1 LIFTS
6 REFLIFF
13 PIVCGLFFI
22 SPHQRRWVVL
32 LAASY
37 FFYMWWRWEYFVLL
51 LTTTSIAY
59 VTAIAIERQ
68 TDPKRKRQIFI
79 AGIVGVLAGL
89 IVFKYTGFLTESI
102 NQLLSISETNH
113 QFPILEL
120 ILPVGISFYTF
131 QTLSYTIDVY
141 RGQRKAERNFGIF
154 SLYVSFFPQLVA
166 GPIERST
173 NLLPQFR
180 KQVDFESARVI
191 SGFRLIL
198 WGFFKKLVIA
208 DNIAPVVDHVYQ
220 NPTAYHG
227 LPLIVATLFF
237 AVQIYCDFSGYA
249 SIAIGIARVFG
260 IDLMEN
266 FKMPYGATSIKE
278 FWHRW
283 HISLSSWFR
292 DYVYIPLGGN
302 KSGSINFSINILIV
316 FLVSGLWHGA
326 NWTFVAWGGIHGMAL
341 LAQVWT
347 ASVSSKAFD
356 QEALPL
362 PDFLKAI
369 FVQGFVCF
377 AWIFF
382 RAENLTDTQY
392 VVENLFV
399 GVSHQI
405 LDLNFWRDFLDRARI
420 PTHTFVIVSML
431 STALYIQHIFAKE
444 TTMNYIERVPRP
456 ARWAA
461 YFGMIYSILF
471 VGQVDEQAF
480 IYFQF

>member
-1 LIFTS
+1 MIFTS

-22 SPHQRRWVVL
+22 ASHQRRWLVL

-51 LTTTSIAY
+51 LTTTLVAY
-59 VTAIAIERQ
+59 VTAIQVERQ
-68 TDPKRKRQIFI
+68 TDPMRKKQIFI
-79 AGIVGVLAGL
+79 AGVMGVLAGL
-89 IVFKYTGFLTESI
+89 VVFKYTGFLTESI
-102 NQLLSISETNH
+102 NRLLLISETNR
-113 QFPILEL
+113 QLPILDL

-141 RGQRKAERNFGIF
+141 RGQQRAERHFGIF

-173 NLLPQFR
+173 SLLPQFR
-180 KQVDFESARVI
+180 KQVDFESARVV
-191 SGFRLIL
+191 SGLRLIL

-208 DNIAPVVDHVYQ
+208 DNIAPVVDNVYQ

-249 SIAIGIARVFG
+249 NIAIGIARVLGFT
-260 IDLMEN
+260 LMEN
-266 FKMPYGATSIKE
+266 FRMPYGATSIKE
-278 FWHRW
+278 FWRRW

-302 KSGSINFSINILIV
+302 KSGQISFSINILIV
-316 FLVSGLWHGA
+316 FLISGLWHGP

-341 LAQVWT
+341 LAQLWT
-347 ASVSSKAFD
+347 ANISRKVFD
-356 QEALPL
+356 QQTLPL
-362 PDFLKAI
+362 PDFLKAVL
-369 FVQGFVCF
+369 VQGFVCF

-382 RAENLTDTQY
+382 RAENLTDIQY
-392 VVENLFV
+392 VIENLFV

-405 LDLNFWRDFLDRARI
+405 LDFNFWRDFLNSVRI
-420 PTHTFVIVSML
+420 PTHTFVIVSVL
-431 STALYIQHIFAKE
+431 SVALYVQHVFAKD
-444 TTMNYIERVPRP
+444 TTMTYVERMPQP
-456 ARWAA
+456 ARWAT

>member
-1 LIFTS
+1 
-6 REFLIFF
+6 
-13 PIVCGLFFI
+13 
-22 SPHQRRWVVL
+22 
-32 LAASY
+32 
-37 FFYMWWRWEYFVLL
+37 MWWRWEYVILL
-51 LTTTSIAY
+51 LITTSIAY
-59 VTAIAIERQ
+59 LTAIVIERQ
-68 TDPKRKRQIFI
+68 TDPRRRKQVCI
-79 AGIVGVLAGL
+79 AGVIGVLAGL
-89 IVFKYTGFLTESI
+89 VVFKYTGFLIGSI
-102 NQLLSISETNH
+102 NHLLAFSETNR
-113 QFPILEL
+113 QLPIFEL

-141 RGQRKAERNFGIF
+141 HGRQKAERHFGIF

-173 NLLPQFR
+173 SLLPQFR
-180 KQVDFESARVI
+180 KKIDFEPARVV
-191 SGFRLIL
+191 SGLRLIL

-208 DNIAPVVDHVYQ
+208 DNIAPIVNHVYQ
-220 NPTAYHG
+220 DPTTYHG
-227 LPLIVATLFF
+227 LPLVVATLFF

-249 SIAIGIARVFG
+249 SIAIGIARVLGFS
-260 IDLMEN
+260 LMEN
-266 FKMPYGATSIKE
+266 FRMPYGATSIRE

-292 DYVYIPLGGN
+292 DYVYIPLGGS

-316 FLVSGLWHGA
+316 FLISGLWHGP

-341 LAQVWT
+341 LAQVWI
-347 ASVSSKAFD
+347 ASISLKAFD
-356 QEALPL
+356 QDVLPL
-362 PDFLKAI
+362 PDFIKAF

-382 RAENLTDTQY
+382 RAENLTDIQY
-392 VVENLFV
+392 VIENLFV

-405 LDLNFWRDFLDRARI
+405 FDLDFWRDFLETARI
-420 PTHTFVIVSML
+420 PSHTFVIVSML
-431 STALYIQHIFAKE
+431 SVALFIQHIFAKE
-444 TTMNYIERVPRP
+444 TTMHYMERVPQ
-456 ARWAA
+456 AFRWLA